1 MPVHSPEITSE
12 NLLKAVVSLPK
23 DEFERLI
30 AKAKKLRRSLPEN
43 RADKETG
50 LIKKINESVLSDA
63 ERARFNELVEK
74 RRDENIGEDE
84 LAELLALTE
93 KSEELNVRRL
103 KYLAEIADIRNKS
116 LREVMKELEVFP
128 PQTI

>member
-1 MPVHSPEITSE
+1 M
-12 NLLKAVVSLPK
+12 KAVVSLPK